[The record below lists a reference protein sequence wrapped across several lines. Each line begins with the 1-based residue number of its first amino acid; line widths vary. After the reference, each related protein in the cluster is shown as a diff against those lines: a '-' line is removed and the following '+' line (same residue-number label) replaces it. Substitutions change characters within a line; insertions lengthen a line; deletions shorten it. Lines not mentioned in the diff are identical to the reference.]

1 MTILHI
7 DSSITGENSV
17 SRELSAAIVREL
29 QAADPGAQVVYR
41 DLAAD
46 PLDHLTLAG
55 FASDESRAAL
65 EEFKAADTIVIGAGF
80 YNFSI
85 PSQLKAWFD
94 RILVAGETFRYT
106 ESGPEGLAGDKTVIV
121 ALARGG
127 FYGEESPMRS
137 IEHAESYMKAA
148 LGFIGI
154 ANPRFVIAEGIA
166 IGPEQRA
173 SSLAQA
179 HRQVPEAA
187 ARALAA

>member
-17 SRELSAAIVREL
+17 SRELSAAIVKEL
-29 QAADPGAQVVYR
+29 LAADPGARVVTR
-41 DLAAD
+41 DLVAQ

-55 FASDESRAAL
+55 FGSDESRAVL

-106 ESGPEGLAGDKTVIV
+106 ENGPEGLAGDKTVIV

-137 IEHAESYMKAA
+137 IEHAESYMAAA

-154 ANPRFVIAEGIA
+154 KNPRFVIAEGIA